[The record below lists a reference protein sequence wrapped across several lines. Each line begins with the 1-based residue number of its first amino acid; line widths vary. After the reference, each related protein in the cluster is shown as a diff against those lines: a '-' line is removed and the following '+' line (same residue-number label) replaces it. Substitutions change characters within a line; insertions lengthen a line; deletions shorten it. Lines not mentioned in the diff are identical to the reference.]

1 MEDIK
6 MKKIYQT
13 PETKLV
19 KIANE
24 RLLVKVSGGEADG
37 GVEADAREF
46 SGLIWEEE
54 EVQ

>member
-24 RLLVKVSGGEADG
+24 HLLIVVSGGEADG
-37 GVEADAREF
+37 GVEGDARSF
-46 SGLIWEEE
+46 GGLVFEEE
-54 EVQ
+54 EVE

>member
-1 MEDIK
+1 

-37 GVEADAREF
+37 GVEADAREG
-46 SGLIWEEE
+46 GLVWELE
-54 EVQ
+54 EVTEDK

>member
-1 MEDIK
+1 

-24 RLLVKVSGGEADG
+24 HLLIIVSGTEAEG
-37 GVEADAREF
+37 GTEAGAREG
-46 SGLIWEEE
+46 GLVWELE
-54 EVQ
+54 EVSEEN